1 MCQKNPF
8 QLGSDA
14 ILGLQNAVL
23 DQESDSMPGISP
35 AELARRFRRNA
46 EHCEQASAKD
56 VSGAARDLLMKT
68 AVHYRLKAED
78 LERRSSG
85 GTPPRAPSEQRQGE
99 P

>member
-14 ILGLQNAVL
+14 ILGVQMVF
-23 DQESDSMPGISP
+23 DQEPDFMPGISA

-46 EHCEQASAKD
+46 EHCEQASTKD
-56 VSGAARDLLMKT
+56 ISGAARDLLMKT
-68 AVHYRLKAED
+68 AAHYRLKAED

-85 GTPPRAPSEQRQGE
+85 GGRPRAQSREQQGE